1 MGEHNRRMILNL
13 VLQNGG
19 SHRGAWRHSSARLD
33 EIHDIK
39 YIHRLAQKAE
49 AARIDSLFIA
59 DGLSIEAKAVQH
71 GPIFGFEPLT
81 LLSSIATVTERI
93 GLIATV
99 STTFN
104 EPYNVARQFAS
115 LDHISGGRAGWNIV
129 TTGVERTAFNFGLE
143 QLPPHKERYE
153 RAREF
158 TEVVQKLW
166 DSWEEDALVQDKEAG
181 IYADAGK
188 VHDIHHKG
196 AYYSVRGALNI
207 MRPPQGRPLLVQAGA
222 SDEGKALAAR
232 FAEVIFTV
240 QPTLE
245 DAQQFYRD
253 IKSRTAAE
261 GRSPESLHILPGLLV
276 IVGATE
282 EEALEKAGELRRLGP
297 IERSVMSLSNLLGID
312 FSVYGLDD
320 PFPKL
325 PEPEHVNAYQSFHK
339 MVKKIVDHKT
349 LTIREFLDKYWV
361 GSGQLRVA
369 GTPQQIADVMEE
381 WFLNGAADG
390 FNVMPQ
396 LASGGAEAFLTGV
409 VPELQRRGLFPTS
422 YAGTTLRE
430 NLGLKPH
437 ARAQ

>member
-1 MGEHNRRMILNL
+1 MVLNL

-19 SHRGAWRHSSARLD
+19 SHRGAWRHSSAKLD

-39 YIHRLAQKAE
+39 YILKLAQKAE
-49 AARIDSLFIA
+49 ASRIDSLFIA

-129 TTGVERTAFNFGLE
+129 TTGVERTAFNFGLDH
-143 QLPPHKERYE
+143 LPPHTERYE
-153 RAREF
+153 RAKEF

-166 DSWEEDALVQDKEAG
+166 DSWEQDALVQDKAAG
-181 IYADAGK
+181 IYADVGK
-188 VHDIHHKG
+188 VHDIHHQG
-196 AYYSVRGALNI
+196 TYYSVRGALNI

-222 SDEGKALAAR
+222 SDEGKALAAQ
-232 FAEVIFTV
+232 FAEMIFTV

-245 DAQQFYRD
+245 DAQLFYQD
-253 IKSRTAAE
+253 IKSRTVSA
-261 GRSPESLHILPGLLV
+261 GRTPESVHILPGLLV
-276 IVGATE
+276 IVGNTE
-282 EEALEKAGELRRLGP
+282 EEALEKASELRQLGP
-297 IERSVMSLSNLLGID
+297 IERSVMSLSNLLGMD
-312 FSVYGLDD
+312 FSIYSLDD

-325 PEPEHVNAYQSFHK
+325 PEPEQVNAYQSFHK
-339 MVKKIVDHKT
+339 MVRKIVDNRT
-349 LTIREFLDKYWV
+349 LTLREFLDKYWV

-369 GTPQQIADVMEE
+369 GTAEQIADVMEE
-381 WFLNGAADG
+381 WFVNGAADG

-396 LASGGAEAFLTGV
+396 LASGGAEDFLDRV
-409 VPELQRRGLFPTS
+409 VPVLQRRGLFPTA
-422 YAGTTLRE
+422 YEKPTLRE
-430 NLGLKPH
+430 NLGLQPH
-437 ARAQ
+437 ALAH